1 MESWY
6 KLDNAAKLFPAV
18 TSEKNTS
25 VFRVAVILKE
35 PVDGFVLQQAVERC
49 IPRFPMF
56 FFRLRKGVFW
66 NYFEEN
72 DEPFSVLLESGYPC
86 GRINPLQSNG
96 YFVSVL
102 YGGCRISVEFFHA
115 LTDGGGGMEFLK
127 TLTYTYLTLKGY
139 SIDHENMIIMPDSD
153 ASEAEMEDSFLQYF
167 KKDAHKLLTTPKAC
181 RISGTNFDIFGN
193 NVTTAVVSASA
204 LNSIAKAQGA
214 TITAYLAALLVETIF
229 STRQKYLSVGNR
241 PIVVAVPCNLRRLF
255 PSKTL
260 RNFFGMANL
269 GMVVKRDT
277 SFEDILQEMTKQLKD
292 KTTNEALEAMIA
304 KNINT
309 EKPLYSRGVPLF
321 IKRWFI
327 EMGFKFMG
335 EVKKTISLSNLG
347 NTLLPTQMKPFVEH
361 MEAILYPTTMSP
373 VNCGVSSVNDR
384 LAISFS
390 SSIKERDIV
399 KTFFRRLSSLLPVE
413 VYSND
418 WGRQLATSK
427 EKAAE

>member
-35 PVDGFVLQQAVERC
+35 PVDGFILQQAVNRC

-96 YFVSVL
+96 YFVKVF
-102 YGGCRISVEFFHA
+102 YGGFRISVECFHA

-127 TLTYTYLTLKGY
+127 TLTYTYLTMKGY
-139 SIDHENMIIMPDSD
+139 SIKHEGMIILPDSD
-153 ASEAEMEDSFLQYF
+153 ATEAEMEDSFLQYYR
-167 KKDAHKLLTTPKAC
+167 KDAANTPSSPKAC
-181 RISGTNFDIFGN
+181 RIVGTNMENFGN
-193 NVTTAVVSASA
+193 NVTTGVVSASE
-204 LNSIAKAQGA
+204 LNAIAKAHGA
-214 TITAYLAALLVETIF
+214 TITGFLSALLVEVIF
-229 STRQKYLSVGNR
+229 ATCQKYIAGRNR
-241 PIVVAVPCNLRRLF
+241 PIVIAIPCNLRRLF
-255 PSKTL
+255 PSGTL

-269 GMVVKRDT
+269 GMIVTRQT
-277 SFEDILQEMTKQLKD
+277 TFEEILNEMTSQLKE
-292 KTTNEALEAMIA
+292 KTSNEALEAMIA

-347 NTLLPTQMKPFVEH
+347 NTVLPTEMRPYVEH
-361 MEAILYPTTMSP
+361 MEAILYPTVMSP
-373 VNCGVSSVNDR
+373 INCGVSSVNDR

-390 SSIKERDIV
+390 STMKERDII
-399 KTFFRRLSSLLPVE
+399 KMFFRRLSSLMPVE

-418 WGRQLATSK
+418 WGIGGADYDRK
-427 EKAAE
+427 RC